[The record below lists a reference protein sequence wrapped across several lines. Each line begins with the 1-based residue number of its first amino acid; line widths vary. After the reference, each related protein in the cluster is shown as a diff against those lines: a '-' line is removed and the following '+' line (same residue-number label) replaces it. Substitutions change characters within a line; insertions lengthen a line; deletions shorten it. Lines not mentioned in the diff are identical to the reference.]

1 MNLNEKIKI
10 LAESAKYD
18 VSCSSSGSDRA
29 SKKGMLGNTAQPGIC
44 HSWSADGRCVSLL
57 KILLSNDCVYDCAY
71 CVNRSSNDF
80 PRASFTADELAD
92 ITMNFY
98 RRNYI
103 EGLFLSSAVLKNPDY
118 TMELMLKLVK
128 RLRLVDKYN
137 GYIHL
142 KAIPGADTL
151 LIQEAGKYVDRMS
164 VNMEL
169 PTKSGLQ
176 LLAPQKKQNQIIEPM
191 QFIRD
196 RIVENKHD
204 GPYSKKL
211 NRLNGLKRRKAI
223 GENAAA
229 LYSRGREPFIPA
241 GQTTQLMIGAT
252 QDTDYTIMKLSEAM
266 YDRML
271 MKRVYYSAYVPLVR
285 DNSLLP
291 TTVETPLLREH
302 RLYQAD
308 WLLRF
313 YGFNATELLTKENPN
328 FDPLLDPKCNWAIRN
343 LHLFP
348 VEVNKADKAFLL
360 RVPGIG
366 PTSVRRILESRKFA
380 WLSFED
386 LKKMGV
392 VLKRAKYFIL
402 CKGKY
407 YGQVDLEQNKI
418 RNILANNDPDSKKMC
433 LNQLSLADMYPE
445 AFTANKLIGSF
456 QSSSNKLGSK
466 IEVVS

>member
-1 MNLNEKIKI
+1 MNLNKKIEI

-29 SKKGMLGNTAQPGIC
+29 SKDGMLGNTALPGIC
-44 HSWSADGRCVSLL
+44 HSWSEDGRCISLL

-71 CVNRSSNDF
+71 CVNRRSNDF
-80 PRASFTADELAD
+80 ERASFTPDELAE

-103 EGLFLSSAVLKNPDY
+103 EGLFLSSAVLESPDH
-118 TMELMLKLVK
+118 TMELMLSLVK
-128 RLRLVDKYN
+128 RLRLVDRYN
-137 GYIHL
+137 GYIHM
-142 KAIPGADTL
+142 KAIPGADMR
-151 LIQEAGKYVDRMS
+151 LIEEAGKYVDRMS

-169 PTKSGLQ
+169 PTKSGLK
-176 LLAPQKKQNQIIEPM
+176 LLAPQKKQNQIVEPM

-196 RIVENKHD
+196 RIIENKHD
-204 GPYSKKL
+204 GPYSQKMR
-211 NRLNGLKRRKAI
+211 RLSGRKTLGSQQIETYSGGL
-223 GENAAA
+223 
-229 LYSRGREPFIPA
+229 EPFIPA
-241 GQTTQLMIGAT
+241 GQTTQVMIGAT
-252 QDTDYTIMKLSEAM
+252 NDTDYSIIRLSEAM
-266 YDRML
+266 YDKLL
-271 MKRVYYSAYVPLVR
+271 MKRVYYSAYIPIVQN
-285 DNSLLP
+285 NSLLP
-291 TTVETPLLREH
+291 TKVETPLLREH

-313 YGFNATELLTKENPN
+313 YGFNATELLTKEEPN

-348 VEVNKADKAFLL
+348 VEVNKADISFLL

-366 PTSVRRILESRKFA
+366 PTSARRIVKSRKFA

-402 CKGKY
+402 CKGRY
-407 YGQVDLEQNKI
+407 YGQVDMEQTKI
-418 RNILANNDPDSKKMC
+418 RNILAGSDPDSKKHH
-433 LNQLSLADMYPE
+433 LNQVRLDKLYPDAFNGVELS
-445 AFTANKLIGSF
+445 
-456 QSSSNKLGSK
+456 
-466 IEVVS
+466 

>member
-1 MNLNEKIKI
+1 MDLRKKIEI

-29 SKKGMLGNTAQPGIC
+29 SQNGMLGNAALPGIC
-44 HSWSADGRCVSLL
+44 HSWSDDGRCISLL

-80 PRASFTADELAD
+80 PRASFTPDELAD

-103 EGLFLSSAVLKNPDY
+103 EGLFLSSAVLRNPDY
-118 TMELMLKLVK
+118 TMEQMVKLVK
-128 RLRLVDKYN
+128 RLRLKDRYN

-142 KAIPGADTL
+142 KAIPGASNR
-151 LIQEAGKYVDRMS
+151 LIEEAGKYVDRMS
-164 VNMEL
+164 INMEL
-169 PTKSGLQ
+169 PTASGLK
-176 LLAPQKKQNQIIEPM
+176 LLAPQKKQEQIVAPM

-196 RIVENKHD
+196 RIVENRHD
-204 GPYSKKL
+204 GPHSRKL
-211 NRLNGLKRRKAI
+211 QRLERRKAI
-223 GENAAA
+223 GQNHVAK
-229 LYSRGREPFIPA
+229 YQKGIEPFIPA
-241 GQTTQLMIGAT
+241 GQTTQVMIGAT
-252 QDTDYTIMKLSEAM
+252 DDTDYTIIRLSEAM

-271 MKRVYYSAYVPLVR
+271 MKRVYYSAYIPVVQ

-291 TTVETPLLREH
+291 TKVETPLLREH

-313 YGFNATELLTKENPN
+313 YGFNATELLTKEHPN

-348 VEVNKADKAFLL
+348 VEINKADISFLL

-366 PTSVRRILESRKFA
+366 PTSAKRIIESRKFA
-380 WLSFED
+380 WLSFDD

-407 YGQVDLEQNKI
+407 YGQVDMEQKKI
-418 RNILANNDPDSKKMC
+418 RDILAHADPDSQKLC
-433 LNQLSLADMYPE
+433 LNQLSLSDIYPE
-445 AFTANKLIGSF
+445 AFEGVRS
-456 QSSSNKLGSK
+456 
-466 IEVVS
+466 

>member
-1 MNLNEKIKI
+1 MDLRKKIEI

-29 SKKGMLGNTAQPGIC
+29 SKKGMLGDTALPGIC
-44 HSWSADGRCVSLL
+44 HTWSDDGRCVSLL

-71 CVNRSSNDF
+71 CVNRHSNDF
-80 PRASFTADELAD
+80 PRASFTPDELAD

-103 EGLFLSSAVLKNPDY
+103 EGLFLSSAVLHNPDY

-128 RLRLVDKYN
+128 RLRLKDRYN

-142 KAIPGADTL
+142 KAIPGADMA

-169 PTKSGLQ
+169 PTNKGLK
-176 LLAPQKKQNQIIEPM
+176 LLAPQKKQEQIIQPM

-196 RIVENKHD
+196 RIIENRHD
-204 GPYSKKL
+204 GPSAQKRALLGKT
-211 NRLNGLKRRKAI
+211 NVIGNGSLVRYQK
-223 GENAAA
+223 NAQA
-229 LYSRGREPFIPA
+229 FIPA

-252 QDTDYTIMKLSEAM
+252 PDTDLSIIRLSEAM
-266 YDRML
+266 YDRMF
-271 MKRVYYSAYVPLVR
+271 MKRVYYSAYIPLVQ
-285 DNSLLP
+285 DNALLP
-291 TTVETPLLREH
+291 TEVKAPLLREH

-328 FDPLLDPKCNWAIRN
+328 FDPLLDPKCNWAIKN

-348 VEVNKADKAFLL
+348 IEVNKADKGFLL
-360 RVPGIG
+360 RIPGIG
-366 PTSVRRILESRKFA
+366 PTSAKRIIESRKFA
-380 WLSFED
+380 WLGFED

-407 YGQVDLEQNKI
+407 YGQVDMEEQKI
-418 RNILANNDPDSKKMC
+418 RNILAHADPDSRKHS
-433 LNQLSLADMYPE
+433 LNQISFMDLYPNAFEKKSLE
-445 AFTANKLIGSF
+445 
-456 QSSSNKLGSK
+456 LGGW
-466 IEVVS
+466 